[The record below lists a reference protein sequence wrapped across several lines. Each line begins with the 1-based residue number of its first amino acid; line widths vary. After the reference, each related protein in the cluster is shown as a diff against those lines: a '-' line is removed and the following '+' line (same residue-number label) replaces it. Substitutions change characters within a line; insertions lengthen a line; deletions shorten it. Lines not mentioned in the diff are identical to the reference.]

1 MPAAEGTTPVE
12 SVRGIGPA
20 RARALA
26 RLEIFTAEDALL
38 LLPRRYEDRR
48 PLPSVTDLR
57 DGEPAA
63 LRGEVVSS
71 RLVRGAG
78 RRAFEAVVS
87 CPGGKISLR
96 WFSFRGLAGSP
107 LFAAGSALA
116 FYGTPRQSGKIFTML
131 HPDVEKGDSPTPT
144 ANFGRIVPVYPSV
157 EGLSQRVLRTLME
170 RLVETALPEAQ
181 DFLPLPIRKKLALP
195 GRMESLREL
204 HRPTEE
210 LPRSEPESLST
221 PWRRRLVFDELLL
234 LQLGLLRKR
243 RHERAA
249 AKAFPLERKEK
260 KLEEMKSRL
269 PFALT
274 ASQEHAYR
282 EIADDMLSSLPMQ
295 RLLRG
300 DVGSGKTVVAAM
312 ACLLA
317 LENGCQAAVM
327 APTEILAEQ
336 NYRTLKDLVSPLGVR
351 TGILTGGREMEE
363 RKRTARALGRGEVDL
378 VVGTHALIQAGV
390 RFRRLGLA
398 VIDEQHRFG
407 VRQRISLREKGG
419 RPDMLVMTATPI
431 PRTLALTAY
440 GDLDCTVIDGLP
452 PGRKP
457 VRTFIRGEDERPSV
471 YAEVEQELGEG
482 RRAIVVLP
490 LIDGTSGD
498 DLRAAKSM
506 HRHLRS
512 AVFPGRAI
520 GLVHGRMPAAE
531 REKVMAG
538 FRSGAL
544 EVLVSTTVI
553 EVGLDVPEAA
563 AMIVEYPERFGLAQL
578 HQLRGRVG
586 RGLHPS
592 RCYLMARPDTGEE
605 AMQRLQVVTTVSDGF
620 RVAEEDLRLRGP
632 GEFFGTR
639 QSGLPRL
646 RVADLSRDGDILSL
660 ARREAEILLRRDGNL
675 EKGGHRLLREAVN
688 TVWKGKYSLAAAG

>member
-1 MPAAEGTTPVE
+1 VPAAEGTIPVE
-12 SVRGIGPA
+12 SVKGIGPV

-48 PLPSVTDLR
+48 PLPSVTVLR

-71 RLVRGAG
+71 RVFRGAG
-78 RRAFEAVVS
+78 RRAFEAVVA
-87 CPGGKISLR
+87 CPGGKITLR
-96 WFSFRGLAGSP
+96 WFSFRGLAGSS

-116 FYGTPRQSGKIFTML
+116 FYGTPRRSGKTFTML
-131 HPDVEKGDSPTPT
+131 HPDVEKGGSPEAT

-170 RLVETALPEAQ
+170 RLVEAALPEAR
-181 DFLPLPIRKKLALP
+181 DFLPPPLRKKLGLP
-195 GRMESLREL
+195 GRTVSLREL
-204 HRPTEE
+204 HRPTGE

-234 LQLGLLRKR
+234 LQLGLMRKR
-243 RHERAA
+243 SREQAE
-249 AKAFPLERKEK
+249 AKAFPLARKEK

-269 PFALT
+269 PFTLT

-282 EIADDMLSSLPMQ
+282 EIADDMLSPLPMQ
-295 RLLRG
+295 RLLQG

-336 NYRTLKDLVSPLGVR
+336 NYRILKDLVSPLGVR
-351 TGILTGGREMEE
+351 TGILTGSREMEE
-363 RKRTARALGRGEVDL
+363 RNKTARALGRGEVDL

-431 PRTLALTAY
+431 PRTLALTAF

-471 YAEVEQELGEG
+471 YAEVERELVEG

-498 DLRAAKSM
+498 DLRAAKAM

-531 REKVMAG
+531 REKAMAA
-538 FRSGAL
+538 FRSGDL
-544 EVLVSTTVI
+544 EVLVSTTVV

-563 AMIVEYPERFGLAQL
+563 AIIVEHPERFGLAQL

-586 RGLHPS
+586 RGSHLS

-605 AMQRLQVVTTVSDGF
+605 AMQRLQVVATVSDGF
-620 RVAEEDLRLRGP
+620 RLAEEDLRLRGP

-646 RVADLSRDGDILSL
+646 RVADLSRDGDILHL
-660 ARREAEILLRRDGNL
+660 ARREAENLLRRDGNL
-675 EKGGHRLLREAVN
+675 EQGGHRLLREAVN
-688 TVWKGKYSLAAAG
+688 AAWKGKYSLASAG

>member
-1 MPAAEGTTPVE
+1 VPAAEGATPVE
-12 SVRGIGPA
+12 SVKGIGPA

-48 PLPSVTDLR
+48 PLPSVSALR

-71 RLVRGAG
+71 RVVPGAG

-87 CPGGKISLR
+87 CPGGKVSLR

-107 LFAAGSALA
+107 LFAAGSAVA
-116 FYGTPRQSGKIFTML
+116 FYGTPRRSGKTFTML
-131 HPDVEKGDSPTPT
+131 HPEVEKGDPPAAT

-170 RLVETALPEAQ
+170 RLVEASLPKER
-181 DFLPLPIRKKLALP
+181 DFLPPPLRRKLGLP

-204 HRPTEE
+204 HRPTGEVPPEE
-210 LPRSEPESLST
+210 QDSPPT

-234 LQLGLLRKR
+234 LQLGLIRKR
-243 RHERAA
+243 ARERSA
-249 AKAFPLERKEK
+249 AKAFPIVRKEK

-269 PFALT
+269 PFTLT
-274 ASQEHAYR
+274 ASQERAYR
-282 EIADDMLSSLPMQ
+282 EIADDMISPLPML
-295 RLLRG
+295 RLLQG

-336 NYRTLKDLVSPLGVR
+336 NYRTLRDLLSPLHKR
-351 TGILTGGREMEE
+351 TGILTGGRRAEE
-363 RKRTARALGRGEVDL
+363 RKKTARALGRGEIDL
-378 VVGTHALIQAGV
+378 VVGTHALIQAGI

-407 VRQRISLREKGG
+407 VRQRNSLREKGG

-431 PRTLALTAY
+431 PRTLALTAF

-471 YAEVEQELGEG
+471 YAEVERELVEG
-482 RRAIVVLP
+482 RRAIVILP
-490 LIDGTSGD
+490 LIDGTSGE
-498 DLRAAKSM
+498 DLRAAKAM

-512 AVFPGRAI
+512 TIFPGRAV

-531 REKVMAG
+531 KDKVMAG

-544 EVLVSTTVI
+544 EVLVSTTVV

-563 AMIVEYPERFGLAQL
+563 AIIVEYPERFGLAQL

-592 RCYLMARPDTGEE
+592 RCYLMARPDAGEE
-605 AMQRLQVVTTVSDGF
+605 AMQRLQVVATVSDGF

-646 RVADLSRDGDILSL
+646 RVADLSKDGDILHL
-660 ARREAEILLRRDGNL
+660 ARREAEALLRHDGNL
-675 EKGGHRLLREAVN
+675 ERNGHRLLREAVN
-688 TVWKGKYSLAAAG
+688 AAWKGKYSLAAAG